1 MKNGAFIEK
10 RSYFRDV
17 IFVNHN
23 YNTAI
28 SMVYLIHTLK
38 KITDKQK
45 DTLVSDAKIYYGVD

>member
-1 MKNGAFIEK
+1 MVNGAFIEK

-17 IFVNHN
+17 IFINHG

-28 SMVYLIHTLK
+28 SMINLIHTLK

-45 DTLVSDAKIYYGVD
+45 ETLISDAKIYYGVD